1 MTIMKTLKI
10 LTALIF
16 LVLFNALFF
25 LLGGTDQCAASW
37 ISYGF
42 ITTAYLL
49 LLATPLF
56 APKTKGLDVL
66 TASLYP
72 RAISYFIIEL
82 IVGSILIALQL
93 ENITWPLIIQSIG
106 LAIFLVWQLMSI
118 MANYNTEASI
128 RKQRMESA
136 YVKTLAMQVRS
147 ALRIMGDNPL
157 RNSVIRCYESLNN
170 CSVETF
176 PEAQDAERSLRN
188 AVEMLCNAIDDNDN
202 AQIESNVKR
211 VLNAIQTRNDII
223 KQCRI
228 NG

>member
-1 MTIMKTLKI
+1 MKTNILKI
-10 LTALIF
+10 IIALIF

-25 LLGGTDQCAASW
+25 LLGGTDQSAASW

-49 LLATPLF
+49 LLTTPLF
-56 APKTKGLDVL
+56 APKTNGLSVL
-66 TASLYP
+66 TISLYP
-72 RAISYFIIEL
+72 RAVSYFIIEL
-82 IVGSILIALQL
+82 IVGSILIAFQL

-106 LAIFLVWQLMSI
+106 LAIFLVLQLRSMI
-118 MANYNTEASI
+118 ANYNTEASI

-136 YVKTLAMQVRS
+136 YVKTLAMQVKS
-147 ALRIMGDNPL
+147 ALRNMGDNPF
-157 RNSVIRCYESLNN
+157 RNSVIRCYEALNN

-176 PEAQDAERSLRN
+176 PEAQDAELSLRN

-202 AQIESNVKR
+202 NQIEAKARR

-228 NG
+228 DN